1 MAIQSCDHIV
11 AHGRIVNQ
19 ATNNMIIHGEPLPK
33 SCIRVAIDFA
43 MEDTALLPIPVRDEL
58 DTIFDAVGSHVAWP
72 KDLVIPWVDE
82 EVL

>member
-1 MAIQSCDHIV
+1 
-11 AHGRIVNQ
+11 
-19 ATNNMIIHGEPLPK
+19 MIIHGEPLPK

-43 MEDTALLPIPVRDEL
+43 MEDTTLLPIPVRDEL
-58 DTIFDAVGSHVAWP
+58 VTVFDAWP

>member
-19 ATNNMIIHGEPLPK
+19 ATNNMIIHREPLPK
-33 SCIRVAIDFA
+33 SCIQVAIDFV
-43 MEDTALLPIPVRDEL
+43 MDDTVLLPIPVCDKL
-58 DTIFDAVGSHVAWP
+58 VTIFDVVGSHVAWP
-72 KDLVIPWVDE
+72 KDLILPWVDE